1 MFDQPAAIL
10 DLETTGKDPQTAKIV
25 EISIVKV
32 IPDGTKDIRTMKINP
47 GIPIPQ
53 EAVDLHGI
61 TDEMVK
67 DMPTFPQVARAIK
80 EFLSDCKYIVTFNG
94 NHYDL
99 PLLVEEFTRAGVE
112 WEYNDHLSIDA
123 CTIFKRKEERTL
135 AAAVRFY
142 LNREHEGA
150 HGAESDTLATGDVLG
165 AMLEKYPDLKEMAP
179 EQLALYCNYDKRTI
193 DIAGKFG
200 YNEDG
205 QVVFTFGKHEGTVAT
220 TQKAYL
226 EWMVSPKATFTTD
239 VVKHARRIIG
249 EIFW

>member
-25 EISIVKV
+25 EISVVKV
-32 IPDGTKDIRTMKINP
+32 MPDGTKDIRTMKVNP
-47 GIPIPQ
+47 GIPIPE
-53 EAVDLHGI
+53 EASDVHGI

-67 DMPTFPQVARAIK
+67 DMPTFPQLAKAIK
-80 EFLSDCKYIVTFNG
+80 AFIADCPYIVTFNG

-112 WEYNDHLSIDA
+112 WEYSDHVSIDA
-123 CTIFKRKEERTL
+123 CTIFKRQEARTL
-135 AAAVRFY
+135 EAAVRFY

-150 HGAESDTLATGDVLG
+150 HGAESDTLATWDVLQ
-165 AMLEKYPDLKEMAP
+165 AMLEKYPDLKAMNP
-179 EQLALYCNYDKRTI
+179 EELAKYCNYDKKAI

-200 YNEDG
+200 YNDEG
-205 QVVFTFGKHEGTVAT
+205 QIIFTFGKHEGVVAT

-226 EWMVSPKATFTTD
+226 EWMISPKATFSAD
-239 VVKHARRIIG
+239 VIKHAKRILG
-249 EIFW
+249 KIFW